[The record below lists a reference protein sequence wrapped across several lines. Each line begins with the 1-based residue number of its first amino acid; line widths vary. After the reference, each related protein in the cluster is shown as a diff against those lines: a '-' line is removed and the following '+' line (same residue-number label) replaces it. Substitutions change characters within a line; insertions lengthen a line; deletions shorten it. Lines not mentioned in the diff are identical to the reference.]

1 MAKGTNNEEQIQTT
15 TAGAKQKAKQ
25 EGLSLANELL
35 QRNSRKR
42 PAPTTPDTATE
53 PPPAKKSELEGLLLG
68 LLEQNKVNTNP
79 NPNPNPNNLTT
90 TPPTAKRNLQRQGI
104 NKKRPRRQRQRKR
117 PPLKHRKLNRLKTK
131 TYHKRIYK
139 TKHRKL
145 LNNIYKNNINHAI
158 VNLSSHNLTNTEISV
173 LTKGLTFIPK
183 PKHTDREDILNGI
196 MSLNRQLS
204 I

>member
-1 MAKGTNNEEQIQTT
+1 MWITRLYHTDRTLHRNNNNKAITDQLSERLKKIQSMAKGTNNEEQIQTAT
-15 TAGAKQKAKQ
+15 TGAKQKAKQ

-68 LLEQNKVNTNP
+68 LLEQNMVNT
-79 NPNPNPNNLTT
+79 NPNPNNLTT

-104 NKKRPRRQRQRKR
+104 NKRRQRQRKR

-139 TKHRKL
+139 TKQKT
-145 LNNIYKNNINHAI
+145 IKQYI
-158 VNLSSHNLTNTEISV
+158 
-173 LTKGLTFIPK
+173 
-183 PKHTDREDILNGI
+183 
-196 MSLNRQLS
+196 
-204 I
+204 